1 MSFYR
6 NLFSIM
12 IVPIYTPSNK
22 VGSSLF
28 STPSTAFIVCRFFD
42 YCLLT
47 GVRWYLIVILIC
59 ISLIMSDIEHLFMCF
74 MAVCVLLWRNVYL
87 DLQFLIWLSHF
98 FFLIYWTEWV
108 ACILEIN
115 PLSVEL
121 FANTLSHSVCCLFLF
136 VSFAVERLLNLIRSY
151 LFILFLFSLH

>member
-1 MSFYR
+1 
-6 NLFSIM
+6 M
-12 IVPIYTPSNK
+12 IVPLYTPSNK

-74 MAVCVLLWRNVYL
+74 MAVCMTSLEKCLFRSSINFW
-87 DLQFLIWLSHF
+87 FGCLIFF

-108 ACILEIN
+108 VCILEIN

>member
-59 ISLIMSDIEHLFMCF
+59 ISLIMSDIEHTFMSLLAIYMPSLEKCLFRSSAHF
-74 MAVCVLLWRNVYL
+74 WIGLFI
-87 DLQFLIWLSHF
+87 FLVVSWMSCL
-98 FFLIYWTEWV
+98 
-108 ACILEIN
+108 CILEMN
-115 PLSVEL
+115 SLSIFL
-121 FANTLSHSVCCLFLF
+121 FTNIFSHSEGCF
-136 VSFAVERLLNLIRSY
+136 SYTLLIVF
-151 LFILFLFSLH
+151 FIV